1 MTGDPKKYL
10 RGRIT
15 TALVFFVVLF
25 VALVSRAY
33 QLQILSGDALKAMAE
48 RQHRGVMELHTDR
61 GTIFDR
67 NGRVLAASVIVDS
80 VGINPSVISNLDDT
94 AEKLSKILHLSKA
107 SLVAKFKNHRHFC
120 WVARKISPKQSRQI
134 RAEKISGIQLIEEP
148 KRFYPHKNLAGHVLG
163 FVGMDAIGL
172 AGLEYKYERQLKRV
186 SRKIS
191 WRRDARG
198 NKLYLDSQN
207 EHGDSEKNYNLI
219 LTIDSRIQHVV
230 EQQLVRAIGETGARR
245 AAAVVMDPRT
255 GEILA
260 MACAPNFNPNVFYQ
274 YSGEIRKNWA
284 IRDCFDPGSIFK
296 PFVIAAA
303 LDEGAVTAG
312 DILNC
317 ENGQYAVGDTVIRE
331 AERKKHGELAIS
343 DILKYSSNIGAVK
356 IAERL
361 GKEGLSRGIQKFGFA
376 EETGIDLPG
385 ESSGLM
391 RSWTTWTDVDLA
403 TIAFGQGVS
412 VTAIQMITALSALAN
427 DGILMRPQVVRGI
440 VDDKGRVIR
449 EFVPKEKG
457 RAVSVDTARIVTSYL
472 TGVVGDDDGT
482 GRNARILHV
491 PVAGKTGTAQKFDF
505 AGGRYS
511 TEKVT
516 ASFGGFF
523 PADDPRMTILVLLD
537 EPQTK
542 RWGGQAAAPVF
553 REVAQQVIR
562 RFSTGMGEQE
572 YDYDMDRHIEIHNV
586 SIEQTTIDH
595 GSAAT
600 TRVPDFTGK
609 TMSEVVSLAR
619 ERNLDVRVT
628 GSGWAVQQTPAP
640 GTCAAEETVCAVLF
654 QADQ

>member
-15 TALVFFVVLF
+15 TVLVFFVVLF